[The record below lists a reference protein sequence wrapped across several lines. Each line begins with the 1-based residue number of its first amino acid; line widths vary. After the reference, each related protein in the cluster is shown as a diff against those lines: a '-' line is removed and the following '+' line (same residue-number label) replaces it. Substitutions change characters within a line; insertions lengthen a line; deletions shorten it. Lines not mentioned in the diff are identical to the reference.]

1 MGRKKT
7 KLTPKANSELALSS
21 FHARFK
27 QLEKDHEW
35 LLKQIKRKRT
45 ELTNFLEEMR
55 SIAVEILQ
63 RSRPFHERL
72 VELDREIHSLFEEI
86 FATRK
91 LGKQS
96 RKKVEKVYR
105 MLQMMD
111 VISAKRDESEE
122 DEEDLEEDPTEEDF
136 FGNDEDDS
144 DFNSR
149 FNSDRFD
156 GEDNVPPKQD
166 DSDLKQMRR
175 TFLRLAATFHP
186 DKVSNNENQQDYE
199 EIMKEVNRA
208 YEEGDMARLLEIERQ
223 YQIDKSINLDNASK
237 SEMER
242 QCDRLEIDNKLLANQ
257 YENIKSEL
265 RWMRRTSEGEM
276 VKEYR
281 SLVRQGFDPIEE
293 VTSMA
298 EHQIQQV
305 EAVRDFVADFR
316 DRKISIKDFLK
327 GPSFA
332 REPTEEEIQEIM
344 EELFSAGVTIRIRDH

>member
-1 MGRKKT
+1 MARKKT
-7 KLTPKANSELALSS
+7 KPAPKANSELALSS
-21 FHARFK
+21 DRARFE

-45 ELTNFLEEMR
+45 ELTNFLEQMR

-86 FATRK
+86 FTTRN

-111 VISAKRDESEE
+111 VISAKQDESEE
-122 DEEDLEEDPTEEDF
+122 DLEENSTEEDF
-136 FGNDEDDS
+136 FGNEES
-144 DFNSR
+144 
-149 FNSDRFD
+149 FNSDRFG
-156 GEDNVPPKQD
+156 GEDNVPPNQD
-166 DSDLKQMRR
+166 DSSDLKEMRR

-186 DKVSNNENQQDYE
+186 DKVSNNENRQDYE

-237 SEMER
+237 SEIER

-298 EHQIQQV
+298 EHQIEQV

-316 DRKISIKDFLK
+316 DRKMSIKDFVK
-327 GPSFA
+327 GPSFGQ
-332 REPTEEEIQEIM
+332 EPTEEEIQEIM
-344 EELFSAGVTIRIRDH
+344 EELFSGGIAIRISDL